1 MNQPA
6 HAVIPLPDD
15 ARDSRDSRDS
25 RDARVTAAL
34 GASALWML
42 GVSVMVGVVVV
53 AGLASAALAVR
64 VAT

>member
-1 MNQPA
+1 MNQTA
-6 HAVIPLPDD
+6 HVVIPLPDD
-15 ARDSRDSRDS
+15 ARDSRDSGE
-25 RDARVTAAL
+25 TAAL
-34 GASALWML
+34 GARALWMF